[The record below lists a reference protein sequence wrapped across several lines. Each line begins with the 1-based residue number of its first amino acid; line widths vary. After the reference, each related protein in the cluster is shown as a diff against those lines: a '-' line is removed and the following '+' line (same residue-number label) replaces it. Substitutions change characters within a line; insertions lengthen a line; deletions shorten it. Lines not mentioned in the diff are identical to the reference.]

1 MARAKRHERTAA
13 RESAL
18 ALLYSSDIT
27 EHSVADIVDA
37 GQYPA
42 DDIELA
48 PYAEAL
54 VRGVA
59 AHIDDIDDF
68 LESSS
73 ENWALDRMPVVDRA
87 ILRLAVYEM
96 RYVDEVPVSVTI
108 NEAVE
113 LAKAYG
119 GEDDSSRFVNGV
131 LGRIARMEPEA
142 ASSEAAD
149 RLDSSTAEAAS
160 ADAADS
166 VDSSKEEPE
175 DAEEPEAASV
185 EAADRLD
192 SSKTS
197 AESSDSVQSS
207 KTSAEASDRL
217 DSPKV
222 GVPNAAPSEPE
233 GDFDAVAGELIT
245 EPFEDKAE

>member
-149 RLDSSTAEAAS
+149 RLDSS
-160 ADAADS
+160 
-166 VDSSKEEPE
+166 KEGAE
-175 DAEEPEAASV
+175 DAEG
-185 EAADRLD
+185 L
-192 SSKTS
+192 S
-197 AESSDSVQSS
+197 AESPDSVQSS
-207 KTSAEASDRL
+207 KTSAEASDSA
-217 DSPKV
+217 DSPKI
-222 GVPNAAPSEPE
+222 GVPDAVSSEPE
-233 GDFDAVAGELIT
+233 DDFDAVAGELIT